1 VNRQQSSLF
10 LIRRTIGRTL
20 QSVGAL
26 AALTACLL
34 VVGAFGQ
41 NNPVPQIVGP
51 VHPDA
56 VAPGGG
62 DFTLSVYGANFV
74 SGAAVNWNYQP
85 RTTTYVSGHEVQAQI
100 LSTDIANNTAGYIT
114 VTNPAPGGGSSSAS
128 WAQVEVHAPISTIVV
143 NPPAY
148 YDFGFSSLQ
157 AADFS
162 HDGTLDLV
170 GDYGYYVDFFEGGR
184 NGKFSFTSVL
194 NRHYLTPTELVY
206 GDFNND
212 GNLDV
217 TVVSTLGASG
227 NDATRM
233 DIMMGNGEGAFTPGA
248 PLWSPRSDFQNAVA
262 GDFNQDGNLDLMN
275 QGSAYLSEYLGNGN
289 GTFRRG
295 AIFDYPSDGLA
306 AQILAGDFN
315 GDGKLDLILLQTP
328 NIGFGNNSQP
338 GTALWFLQGNGDG
351 TFQSPA
357 EIASFPGDGAGIC
370 SGGNDSATSVQL
382 SDFNGDGKLDLSFCN
397 QSQIGVMLGNGD
409 GTFQPPTY
417 YTADTSGIGAFAFA
431 VGDINSDGKPDLI
444 VSEYSHFDSTLVVF
458 LGNGDGTFQAAQT
471 VISGIQD
478 GETGI
483 TLGDFNLD
491 GLLDVIFRNGGGT
504 NVFLQQQ

>member
-1 VNRQQSSLF
+1 MSTQPRSLS
-10 LIRRTIGRTL
+10 TTL
-20 QSVGAL
+20 GQILKS
-26 AALTACLL
+26 AALTTLTATLL
-34 VVGAFGQ
+34 TSALAQ
-41 NNPVPQIVGP
+41 NNPIPQIVGP

-56 VAPGGG
+56 VAPDGG

-74 SGAAVNWNYQP
+74 PGSVVNWNYHP
-85 RTTTYVSGHEVQAQI
+85 RTTTYVSGHELQAQI
-100 LSTDIANNTAGYIT
+100 LSTDIAHNTAGYIS

-143 NPPAY
+143 NPPTY
-148 YDFGFSSLQ
+148 YDFGFWTLQ
-157 AADFS
+157 AADFT

-170 GDYGYYVDFFEGGR
+170 GDYGYYVDFLAGGR

-194 NRHYLTPTELVY
+194 NRHYLTPTELGY

-217 TVVSTLGASG
+217 ALVSTLGASY
-227 NDATRM
+227 NLATRM
-233 DIMMGNGEGAFTPGA
+233 DIMLGNGKGGFTTGTPI
-248 PLWSPRSDFQNAVA
+248 WSDLGNFNDVAV
-262 GDFNQDGNLDLMN
+262 GDFNQDGNLDLLTD
-275 QGSAYLSEYLGNGN
+275 GVSKLSVYLGNGN
-289 GTFRRG
+289 GTFRLGIDFR
-295 AIFDYPSDGLA
+295 YPSLGM
-306 AQILAGDFN
+306 AQQALVGDFN

-328 NIGFGNNSQP
+328 FIGSGNNSQA
-338 GTALWFLQGNGDG
+338 GTAFWFLQGNGDG
-351 TFQSPA
+351 TFQSPV
-357 EIASFPGDGAGIC
+357 EIASFSGAGIC
-370 SGGNDSATSVQL
+370 SGGDVSGTSVQL
-382 SDFNGDGKLDLSFCN
+382 SDFNGDGKLDLAFCN

-444 VSEYSHFDSTLVVF
+444 VSEYSHFNSTLAVF

-471 VISGIQD
+471 LISGIQD